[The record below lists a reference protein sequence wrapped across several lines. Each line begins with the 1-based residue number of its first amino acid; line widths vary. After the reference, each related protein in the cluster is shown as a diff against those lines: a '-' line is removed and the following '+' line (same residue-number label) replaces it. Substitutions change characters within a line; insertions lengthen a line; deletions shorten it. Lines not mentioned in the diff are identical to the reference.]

1 MITGQSVESARS
13 LRRSSTASFRFAAA
27 GFCNAAVGRGLFRR
41 NGWTACF
48 VLSVRFCM
56 RSSPRRICVW
66 CSVGTARDSA
76 GSLVQSTRFPRGVGR
91 SLSVVALEAP
101 SNARD
106 SPAAARNVSPDRSR
120 RKGLDSWRSCCMAL
134 WYSAVVRVR
143 LQISFGLCSYKQ
155 APTASEERM
164 RLGSLGMTM
173 G

>member
-13 LRRSSTASFRFAAA
+13 LRRSSAAACRFAAA
-27 GFCNAAVGRGLFRR
+27 GFCSATRGSGLFSR
-41 NGWTACF
+41 NGWAICF

-56 RSSPRRICVW
+56 RSSPRRICVGA
-66 CSVGTARDSA
+66 SRHSA

-106 SPAAARNVSPDRSR
+106 PPVAARIAATDRSR
-120 RKGLDSWRSCCMAL
+120 REGFDSLRSCCMAL

-143 LQISFGLCSYKQ
+143 LQNSFGLCSCKQ
-155 APTASEERM
+155 EPIAS
-164 RLGSLGMTM
+164 GSRAQVRSVCSTWVYEG
-173 G
+173 